1 MISWTPTATTAW
13 LAVPIEAM
21 LYGYLFGAF
30 FLVLCLAVILT
41 NQFHKWAHVDIPSRS
56 WAAFRWSWP
65 AAPPARSWWSTA
77 RRGPLWRAKGAGYDS
92 TRLTRGRAL
101 AYEHSTNPTTSTATS
116 GRGRRT
122 NVRICQTCAV
132 EHAEAVELCAICAD
146 ERQWVPLAGQRWT
159 TLDELAAAGHQTQ
172 VRELEPDLFGITVDP
187 RVGIGQQAHL
197 VRTPAGN
204 LLWDP
209 TGYLDDHAI
218 RRVRALGNVP
228 MLVAEPNLEWVSR
241 PAPAIR
247 SWNGKVEVL
256 PGVTLVQLGGHFPGS
271 AVVYWRAGAGEKGVL
286 LGSDTIQT
294 NRDRAS
300 VTFMRSYPNR
310 IPLSAGVVQRLA
322 EAVEVFSFDRLY
334 DNFGGTIDTDA
345 RAAVRRSAD
354 RYIGWIRGDF
364 DNLT

>member
-1 MISWTPTATTAW
+1 VW
-13 LAVPIEAM
+13 
-21 LYGYLFGAF
+21 
-30 FLVLCLAVILT
+30 
-41 NQFHKWAHVDIPSRS
+41 
-56 WAAFRWSWP
+56 
-65 AAPPARSWWSTA
+65 
-77 RRGPLWRAKGAGYDS
+77 
-92 TRLTRGRAL
+92 
-101 AYEHSTNPTTSTATS
+101 
-116 GRGRRT
+116 
-122 NVRICQTCAV
+122 ICQTCAV
-132 EHAEAVELCAICAD
+132 EHAEAVEVCAICAD
-146 ERQWVPLAGQRWT
+146 ERQWMPAAGQQWT
-159 TLDELAAAGHQTQ
+159 TLDELAAAGHQTR
-172 VRELEPDLFGITVDP
+172 VSELEPDLFGITVEP
-187 RVGIGQQAHL
+187 KVGIGQQAHL

-218 RRVRALGNVP
+218 RRVRELGEVVAIVASHPHMFGVQVEWSRALGDVP
-228 MLVAEPNLEWVSR
+228 VLVAEPNLEWVSR

-247 SWNGKVEVL
+247 LWNGKFEVL

-271 AVVYWRAGAGEKGVL
+271 AVANWTAGAGEKGVL

-310 IPLSAGVVQRLA
+310 IPLSAGVVERLA
-322 EAVEVFSFDRLY
+322 EAIEAFSFDRLY

-364 DNLT
+364 DHLT